1 MRIAL
6 KELLEKF
13 GVRHVLSPY
22 ETQPW
27 FFYDEAKGQTCS
39 AEVRMGPGAAD
50 LEAEIQLLKDE
61 DIDESSAGFGGREQI
76 MIMRIKPTLQ
86 GLWAPES
93 LFVKGKEY
101 TNEIH
106 DWEGK
111 GCSFFRA
118 CIQAMQMNQMPDFDE
133 LIKREFPDDDW
144 GGGGSRGKIGRKAPK
159 IKPAQLLGMKR
170 PM

>member
-6 KELLEKF
+6 QELLEKL
-13 GVRHVLSPY
+13 GVRHILSPY

-27 FFYDEAKGQTCS
+27 FFYEEDKGLTCS
-39 AEVRMGPGAAD
+39 AEVRMGPGSAD
-50 LEAEIQLLKDE
+50 LDAEIQVLKDE
-61 DIDESSAGFGGREQI
+61 DSGEDGGREQI
-76 MIMRIKPTLQ
+76 MIMRAKPTLQ
-86 GLWAPES
+86 GLWAPQS
-93 LFVKGKEY
+93 LTVKGKEY

-106 DWEGK
+106 DWEGR
-111 GCSFFRA
+111 GCSFFKA

-133 LIKREFPDDDW
+133 LIKRELPDDDW

-159 IKPAQLLGMKR
+159 IKPAQLLGMKK